1 MENPSKMGWFRGQ
14 THYFRKHPFG
24 ELTSFPI
31 LRSKKSK
38 VQASAVLLCH
48 VADVYLPPVFL
59 LMAKKDGNSR
69 LIYILRFQPPL
80 KHWVFSYNHHWLPK
94 GFNHRNWGKSIIL
107 MVVEAQG
114 IYIYIIIY
122 IAQVPNGEI
131 IMFPCIPGFAIISW
145 NNPKK
150 LEKPCM
156 HQGTNATLSIFRR

>member
-1 MENPSKMGWFRGQ
+1 MFPKIGVTPKWMVKIMENPSKMGWFRGQ

-114 IYIYIIIY
+114 I
-122 IAQVPNGEI
+122 ASPKWRNNHVPLHSGVCDNQLKQ
-131 IMFPCIPGFAIISW
+131 P
-145 NNPKK
+145 
-150 LEKPCM
+150 
-156 HQGTNATLSIFRR
+156 